1 MSEKAT
7 ITAMREWLKT
17 CPLIAE
23 EQSENGAAFRIS
35 GLSPEPVVEF
45 SIEDSPT
52 DPVTAVFFS
61 GRNLAK
67 SYIFVSRRD
76 YSEAQSVQIANSG
89 FFEQLTEWVL
99 AQNDRHHLP
108 RLDGRKEALRVSV
121 TSSGYIVTASAG
133 SCGSNITSPRAETK
147 GVFPMTVTEA
157 VKLSGLTPSAAYTGV
172 ETTDD
177 FLLAVQ
183 TEASQTDVKSWVVC
197 ADHVREHSGALNAS
211 TTDNT
216 YIRTGPVT
224 TKGSVQRTLSIQG
237 DRYVGDA
244 FQDFL
249 LSHKIAFGS
258 GQSVVVPY
266 VYFSL
271 RTGKGEKGEGALIL
285 TSDVGGSAGANATF
299 AADFKGIGTPAEF
312 DYNTAVAG

>member
-35 GLSPEPVVEF
+35 GLSPEPVAEF

-76 YSEAQSVQIANSG
+76 YSEAQSVQIAGSG

-99 AQNDRHHLP
+99 AHHLP

-133 SCGSNITSPRAETK
+133 SCKMQMQLRLEYYQPK
-147 GVFPMTVTEA
+147 G
-157 VKLSGLTPSAAYTGV
+157 
-172 ETTDD
+172 
-177 FLLAVQ
+177 
-183 TEASQTDVKSWVVC
+183 
-197 ADHVREHSGALNAS
+197 
-211 TTDNT
+211 
-216 YIRTGPVT
+216 
-224 TKGSVQRTLSIQG
+224 
-237 DRYVGDA
+237 
-244 FQDFL
+244 
-249 LSHKIAFGS
+249 
-258 GQSVVVPY
+258 
-266 VYFSL
+266 
-271 RTGKGEKGEGALIL
+271 
-285 TSDVGGSAGANATF
+285 
-299 AADFKGIGTPAEF
+299 
-312 DYNTAVAG
+312 